1 MTRVRKAVIPAAG
14 LGTRFLPAT
23 KAIPKEMLPIVDVP
37 TLQLIVEEALAAG
50 IEEIVLVTGRG
61 KGTIEDHFDHSY
73 ELEHTLRERGKKE
86 LYELSERISKMVRLV
101 TVRQKEPLGLGHAVL
116 VARQAVGDEPV
127 AVLLGDDLYDCE
139 GRRPA
144 IGQLIDEFQRLGGD
158 KGVIALMEVPPG
170 QESLYGIAAGQAV
183 AGAPRTLHISEMV
196 EKPAPGTAPSRL
208 AIVGRYVLP
217 AAIWEIL
224 AHTKPGKGGEI
235 QLTDALKELAQ
246 KGAGCYGL
254 TVDGTRHDAGDK
266 LGYLGANL
274 AWALKRDDLRPGLL
288 ALMRR
293 LVDETR

>member
-1 MTRVRKAVIPAAG
+1 MRVRKAIIPAAG

-37 TLQLIVEEALAAG
+37 TLQLVVEEALAAG

-61 KGTIEDHFDHSY
+61 KSAIEDHFDVSF
-73 ELEHTLRERGKKE
+73 ELERTLRDRGKAE
-86 LYELSERISKMVRLV
+86 LLASVERISKMVRLV
-101 TVRQKEPLGLGHAVL
+101 SVRQKEPLGLGHAVL

-127 AVLLGDDLYDCE
+127 AVLLGDDLFDCD

-144 IGQLIDEFQRLGGD
+144 IGQLVDEYERLGG
-158 KGVIALMEVPPG
+158 KGVVSLMEVAPG
-170 QESLYGIAAGQAV
+170 QEQLYGIV
-183 AGAPRTLHISEMV
+183 AGKPLGDAPRTLHISDMV
-196 EKPAPGTAPSRL
+196 EKPSPGTAPSRL

-217 AAIWEIL
+217 SEIWEIL
-224 AHTKPGKGGEI
+224 ARTRPGKGGEI

-246 KGAGCYGL
+246 RGSGCYGL

-293 LVDETR
+293 LVEEHR